1 MNHSVIS
8 YAGKTWHEPGMCV
21 GVNIKD
27 LWLASSPQ
35 VTRMGTKQMGRIRV
49 RPQGSSISNR
59 LMVLAFSLSTKSD
72 RV

>member
-1 MNHSVIS
+1 MSQSLIS

-21 GVNIKD
+21 DVNFND

-35 VTRMGTKQMGRIRV
+35 VTWMGTKQMGRTCV
-49 RPQGSSISNR
+49 RPHLDSSINR
-59 LMVLAFSLSTKSD
+59 LIVLDFFLSIKSD